1 MILLLLLFP
10 SILSNMSLGWGVG
23 WGRESLRQG
32 AFNTKVTSQRER
44 LSVTQEAFISEKETS
59 IRYLKKQ
66 RN

>member
-10 SILSNMSLGWGVG
+10 SILSNMSLGWGG
-23 WGRESLRQG
+23 GGRESLRQG
-32 AFNTKVTSQRER
+32 AFNKKVTSQRGR
-44 LSVTQEAFISEKETS
+44 LSVTQEAFISEGETS

>member
-10 SILSNMSLGWGVG
+10 SILSNMSLGWGG
-23 WGRESLRQG
+23 GRESLRQG
-32 AFNTKVTSQRER
+32 AFNTKVTSQRGR
-44 LSVTQEAFISEKETS
+44 LSVTQEAFISEGETS